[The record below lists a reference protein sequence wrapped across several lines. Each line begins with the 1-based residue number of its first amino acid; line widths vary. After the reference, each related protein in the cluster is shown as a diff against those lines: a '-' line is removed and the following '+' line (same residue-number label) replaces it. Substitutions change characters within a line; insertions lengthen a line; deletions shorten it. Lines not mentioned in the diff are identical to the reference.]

1 MIQMGTINW
10 LFVCGLAF
18 CIGGIVVLSFMPLGS
33 GNATNIQKITINIL
47 SFLSKDCICPL
58 SRGRAKPNTELRE
71 VPVSVQE
78 AAPKPEHKLA
88 VLVPFRDRFE
98 ELLQFVPHLTKFLK
112 RQDIEHKIFLLNQ
125 VDRYRF
131 NRASLINV
139 GFRFTSSVYDYIAM
153 HDVDLLPLNEALIYK
168 YPSAA
173 GPHHIAAPELHPKY
187 HYETFVGGIL
197 LVRCEHFELLN
208 GMSNNYWGWGL
219 EDDEFY
225 VRIRDA
231 GLKVTRPDNINTG
244 VNDTFR
250 HIHNRYHRKRDTQK
264 CFNQKEVTRKRD
276 RVTGLNTLNYK
287 ILHVQ
292 ELAVDGISITVLNI
306 LLECDLKETPWCDCS
321 GTAVAASAVST

>member
-1 MIQMGTINW
+1 MKKKDTMLSIGTINW

-18 CIGGIVVLSFMPLGS
+18 CLGGVVVLSFMPLGS
-33 GNATNIQKITINIL
+33 
-47 SFLSKDCICPL
+47 DCICPL
-58 SRGRAKPNTELRE
+58 SRGQKKASSELYNVHSELDGTE
-71 VPVSVQE
+71 VK
-78 AAPKPEHKLA
+78 AEHKLA

-98 ELLQFVPHLTKFLK
+98 ELLQFAPHMTKFLK
-112 RQDIEHKIFLLNQ
+112 RQGVVHKIFLLNQ

-139 GFRFTSSVYDYIAM
+139 GFRFTSGVYDYIAM
-153 HDVDLLPLNEALIYK
+153 HDVDLLPMNDALLYK

-173 GPHHIAAPELHPKY
+173 GPHHIAAPDLHPKY

-197 LVRCEHFELLN
+197 LVRCEHFKQVN
-208 GMSNNYWGWGL
+208 GMSNKYWGWGL

-231 GLKVTRPDNINTG
+231 GLRVTRPENINTG
-244 VNDTFR
+244 VNDTFS

-276 RVTGLNTLNYK
+276 RQTGLNTLNYK
-287 ILHVQ
+287 ILKVH
-292 ELAVDGISITVLNI
+292 EMSIDGVSITVLNI
-306 LLECDLKETPWCDCS
+306 LLECDIKETPWCDCS
-321 GTAVAASAVST
+321 GNAAAASAMST